1 VSVGLVGD
9 NDFLLKRGGSPQKT
23 FEAEVKNCKGIQRRL
38 IDGTLRGKFN
48 VAKEFSY
55 EVKEQAGNGW
65 VLVGDAGG
73 FIDPIYSS
81 GVFLALKSG
90 VMAGE
95 AVAEGLFAG
104 DTSAKQLGKW
114 TREYNSGVKW
124 IRKLVRAF
132 YTKEFSFG
140 AFMKEFPEHGE
151 NVTNLLIG
159 RVFDGA
165 PGKIFEDLDPW
176 IEKAKMETVS

>member
-1 VSVGLVGD
+1 MGD
-9 NDFLLKRGGSPQKT
+9 NEFLLKRGTSPQQT
-23 FEAEVKNCKGIQRRL
+23 YETEMKNCAGIQRRL
-38 IDGTLRGKFN
+38 ADATQVGRVQ

-55 EVKEQAGNGW
+55 QTKKQAGNGW

-90 VMAGE
+90 MMAGE
-95 AVAEGLFAG
+95 AVAEGLAKN
-104 DTSAKQLGKW
+104 DLSPKQLGRW
-114 TREYNSGVKW
+114 TKEYQEGVGW

-140 AFMKEFPEHGE
+140 KFMKEHPQHAG
-151 NVTNLLIG
+151 NLTELLTG
-159 RVFDGA
+159 KVFDGS
-165 PGKIFEDLDPW
+165 PGAIFEDMDPW
-176 IEKAKMETVS
+176 IENSKSGEAVTS